1 MTPRRTLSA
10 EPTQRLRPAG
20 LLLKLNPPL
29 YPNAK
34 LNLRDRVLGKIE
46 RMGLPGGSD
55 DKESTCNAGALGLIP
70 GWGTSLEEGMA
81 THFRILTW
89 RISMD
94 RGRVPVQEP
103 LSRHLSPGP
112 RSPEAQALLDLSHQ
126 FRHPGSAL

>member
-94 RGRVPVQEP
+94 RGAWRATVHRVAKSWAR
-103 LSRHLSPGP
+103 LSN
-112 RSPEAQALLDLSHQ
+112 
-126 FRHPGSAL
+126 